1 MRSRAGTSMPR
12 RPQAAER
19 QAAFATQ
26 PACHGSSRRIGYRM
40 RAASRLHKRRTRGER
55 FRRCARPRTAC
66 IADALAAVERAERG
80 RLVRREA
87 PRFRLRRHD
96 VQWTPARRQHRR
108 KQRQSRRV
116 CPRRRIR
123 LMNCGG
129 RCRRC
134 ARPIRPIRSARS
146 KPSERRIHVTRACTV
161 DRPEPVDPSNRQRR
175 NGSAALGKP
184 AATRLAHR
192 APRASRAKTPP
203 ACRPPHA
210 TLTSRTSPAASSCRR
225 SGNRSASRARRA

>member
-19 QAAFATQ
+19 QADFAAQ
-26 PACHGSSRRIGYRM
+26 PACHGSSRRIGHRM

-123 LMNCGG
+123 LMNRGG

-161 DRPEPVDPSNRQRR
+161 DRPEPVDPFNLLGRT
-175 NGSAALGKP
+175 GSAPLGTPP
-184 AATRLAHR
+184 APGLADR
-192 APRASRAKTPP
+192 PPRASRAKTPP

>member
-1 MRSRAGTSMPR
+1 
-12 RPQAAER
+12 
-19 QAAFATQ
+19 
-26 PACHGSSRRIGYRM
+26 M
-40 RAASRLHKRRTRGER
+40 RAASRLHKRRMRGER

-123 LMNCGG
+123 PMNRGG

-134 ARPIRPIRSARS
+134 ARPIRPIRPIRSARS

-225 SGNRSASRARRA
+225 SGNRSASCARRA